1 VADLDPPR
9 RPARPGSGGP
19 GQGVPAF
26 VLADES
32 AGAKVLVKA
41 AAGGGVAASLGVP
54 FGQARPESGGV
65 LAVGSGPGEWLL
77 LGPAGAGPALVE
89 RWRAEPD
96 DGLVTVLD
104 ATAGRTVL
112 RLAGAS
118 SGAALAKVC
127 GVDLASAAD
136 GADGAGAAVRTSV
149 ARVPA
154 LVVRDG
160 DGFLVV
166 CERSYGEYL
175 AGALLDAG
183 TEFGIVTEKGR

>member
-1 VADLDPPR
+1 VA
-9 RPARPGSGGP
+9 S
-19 GQGVPAF
+19 
-26 VLADES
+26 
-32 AGAKVLVKA
+32 
-41 AAGGGVAASLGVP
+41 SLGVQ
-54 FGQARPESGGV
+54 FGAARAAGDGV

-77 LGPAGAGPALVE
+77 LGPEGLGPALVE

-112 RLAGAS
+112 RITGAAS
-118 SGAALAKVC
+118 AAALAKVC
-127 GVDLASAAD
+127 GVDLGVAGD
-136 GADGAGAAVRTSV
+136 GAAVRTSV

-160 DGFLVV
+160 DGFLLI

-175 AGALLDAG
+175 AEALLDAG
-183 TEFGIVTEKGR
+183 HEFGLVRQGGR

>member
-1 VADLDPPR
+1 VPD
-9 RPARPGSGGP
+9 PGSRSRPDRSGSAPGGP
-19 GQGVPAF
+19 GRGSSGAF

-41 AAGGGVAASLGVP
+41 AVGGAVAAALGVS
-54 FGQARPESGGV
+54 FGAARDAGEGV

-104 ATAGRTVL
+104 ATPGRTVL
-112 RLAGAS
+112 RIDGPAS
-118 SGAALAKVC
+118 TAALAKVC
-127 GVDLASAAD
+127 AVDLGVAAD
-136 GADGAGAAVRTSV
+136 GSAVRTSV

-160 DGFLVV
+160 DGFLAIG
-166 CERSYGEYL
+166 ERSYGEYL
-175 AGALLDAG
+175 VGALLDAG
-183 TEFGIVTEKGR
+183 AEFGLVQERRP

>member
-1 VADLDPPR
+1 
-9 RPARPGSGGP
+9 
-19 GQGVPAF
+19 
-26 VLADES
+26 
-32 AGAKVLVKA
+32 VKA
-41 AAGGGVAASLGVP
+41 AAGGAVAGALGVP
-54 FGQARPESGGV
+54 FGAARDAGDGV

-112 RLAGAS
+112 RIDGPAS
-118 SGAALAKVC
+118 TAALAKVC
-127 GVDLASAAD
+127 GVDLAAAAD
-136 GADGAGAAVRTSV
+136 GSAVRTSV

-166 CERSYGEYL
+166 GERSYGEYL

-183 TEFGIVTEKGR
+183 AEFGLVRERSPGAPTCCRTKKSTGSPPFMTTKHSASSIRP

>member
-1 VADLDPPR
+1 VPDSGSGS
-9 RPARPGSGGP
+9 RPDRSGSASGGP
-19 GQGVPAF
+19 GRGSSGAF

-41 AAGGGVAASLGVP
+41 AVGGAVAGALGVT
-54 FGQARPESGGV
+54 FGAARDTGEGV

-104 ATAGRTVL
+104 ATPGRTVL
-112 RLAGAS
+112 RIDGPAS
-118 SGAALAKVC
+118 TAALAKVC
-127 GVDLASAAD
+127 AVDLGVTAD
-136 GADGAGAAVRTSV
+136 GSAVRTSV

-160 DGFLVV
+160 DGFLVIG
-166 CERSYGEYL
+166 ERSYGEYL
-175 AGALLDAG
+175 IGALLDAG
-183 TEFGIVTEKGR
+183 AEFGLVQERRP

>member
-1 VADLDPPR
+1 VAE
-9 RPARPGSGGP
+9 PGTGP
-19 GQGVPAF
+19 GPL

-32 AGAKVLVKA
+32 ARAKVLVKA
-41 AAGGGVAASLGVP
+41 GPAGGLASALGVG
-54 FGQARPESGGV
+54 FGAARGVGDGV

-77 LGPAGAGPALVE
+77 LGPPGAAPALVE
-89 RWRAEPD
+89 QWAGEPD

-112 RLAGAS
+112 RMTGEAGAA
-118 SGAALAKVC
+118 AALAKVC
-127 GVDLASAAD
+127 GVDLAAAAD
-136 GADGAGAAVRTSV
+136 GTALRTSV
-149 ARVPA
+149 AKVPA
-154 LVVRDG
+154 LMVRHG

-183 TEFGIVTEKGR
+183 AEFGLKRVEHSTV

>member
-1 VADLDPPR
+1 VPDPP
-9 RPARPGSGGP
+9 
-19 GQGVPAF
+19 F

-32 AGAKVLVKA
+32 GRAKVLVKA
-41 AAGGGVAASLGVP
+41 AAGGGVASSLGVP
-54 FGQARPESGGV
+54 FGAARDAGDGV

-96 DGLVTVLD
+96 DGLVTILD

-112 RLAGAS
+112 RIDGPRS
-118 SGAALAKVC
+118 TAALVKVC
-127 GVDLASAAD
+127 GVDLGAAAD
-136 GADGAGAAVRTSV
+136 GAAMRTSV

-160 DGFLVV
+160 DGFLVI

-183 TEFGIVTEKGR
+183 AEFGLVRERR